1 MKLKD
6 AYSLEEK
13 LWPNLDSILKSRD
26 ITLPTKVRL
35 VKAMV
40 FPVVMYGYESWTI
53 KKAECWRIMLLNH
66 GVGEALDS
74 PLDCKEIKPGN
85 PKGNQPWIF
94 IGRTD
99 AEAEIPILWP
109 RGEELTPG
117 KRPWCWERLRAGG
130 EGDDRG
136 WDGQMASSTRW
147 TWVWASCGSW
157 WWTGRPGMLQ
167 SIGFQRV
174 GHDWATELNWRRL
187 PKIYWALDTT
197 RHHPEGSLWMSAFK
211 RQTSPMT
218 QAQSLPVFVTHE
230 EPKAWRLEGIFSGH
244 PLVSDRPRV

>member
-1 MKLKD
+1 MDVRVGLWRKLSAKELCFWTVV
-6 AYSLEEK
+6 LEK
-13 LWPNLDSILKSRD
+13 
-26 ITLPTKVRL
+26 TL
-35 VKAMV
+35 
-40 FPVVMYGYESWTI
+40 E
-53 KKAECWRIMLLNH
+53 
-66 GVGEALDS
+66 S

-109 RGEELTPG
+109 RGEELTPW

-136 WDGQMASSTRW
+136 WDGQMASPMRW
-147 TWVWASCGSW
+147 TWVWASSGSW
-157 WWTGRPGMLQ
+157 WWTGTPGMLQ

-174 GHDWATELNWRRL
+174 GHDWTTELNWTRL
-187 PKIYWALDTT
+187 PKTYWALDTT

-230 EPKAWRLEGIFSGH
+230 EPKARRLEGIFWGH